1 MTRMMS
7 TSLYIEGFPPAVSA
21 QDLFALFAP
30 YGRVRSVEL
39 ATSWDGRPLR
49 IAEVRM
55 ERSDD
60 ADWAIRLLHRS
71 RMDGELILVFR
82 LHRDILPLP
91 PADMGH

>member
-1 MTRMMS
+1 MANHLS
-7 TSLYIEGFPPAVSA
+7 TSIFIEGFPLSVSA

-30 YGRVRSVEL
+30 YGRVESVEL

-55 ERSDD
+55 ERSED

-71 RMDGELILVFR
+71 DMDGERIIVFR
-82 LHRDILPLP
+82 LQEDILPLL
-91 PADMGH
+91 PADMGR